1 MEDVT
6 FLVRFK
12 SRNLQPQ
19 LVSASRVEIQGDHL
33 VFLESHGRLVA
44 LFLMEAVESWS
55 EITRKAMGS
64 PQR

>member
-6 FLVRFK
+6 FVVRFK
-12 SRNLQPQ
+12 SRDLQPQ

-33 VFLESHGRLVA
+33 VFLESHGKLIA

-55 EITRKAMGS
+55 ELPPSATC
-64 PQR
+64 